1 MLVFFILM
9 WKALLFILSYII
21 IVDELYKI
29 LHFIN
34 LIHKLFFCDLFLIK
48 YKFIMISYKNIKLKE
63 KTLNMGDML

>member
-1 MLVFFILM
+1 M

-34 LIHKLFFCDLFLIK
+34 LIHKLFFVI
-48 YKFIMISYKNIKLKE
+48 YS
-63 KTLNMGDML
+63 